1 MKKNEDVSLSHLP
14 ANFGFICAGY
24 PVPPTSEMAT
34 EAEVVAGNCHP
45 PLSYSLSLNLNI
57 LKVNTLTFT
66 CRF

>member
-34 EAEVVAGNCHP
+34 EAKVVAGSCHP
-45 PLSYSLSLNLNI
+45 PPFLI
-57 LKVNTLTFT
+57 LLV
-66 CRF
+66 